1 MADFE
6 QLTDAPTIK
15 TGTGSNAYA
24 GAERAIQNAMQID
37 MAQPTKYDRLGAAL
51 KAAAEAVPTDPRDES
66 IVGVIQAAAKGG
78 AKGMELSANEVRAQ
92 RAQKYQQTIQYLGQL
107 QADAAK
113 QNQQAQLYTENLKTL
128 QPALQGFLRTSKA
141 MPMNERLQVAQNILN
156 TALRGQDSQLVVTGM
171 LEGQP
176 NVWTVKDLATG
187 EQKPLDILT
196 YLDKSTMGAEDSIAQ
211 FTMMGGLDMQQKMAT
226 LTNTQAQTS
235 LIPYQQQEAAAKA
248 QEASANAA
256 RAASGQLPIEDRLK
270 YEQQLRGEVNT
281 QVQRLNDLESS
292 FGKVQQFSQNP
303 NTVSDIALVYAYM
316 KLLDPTSVVREAE
329 FNTAANAMPLLQR
342 YGLQRFENLWTGQ
355 LLSPQ
360 VRNDMKATVSRMLG
374 QERQNYKGMLNQ
386 YASQAQ
392 RMQLDVRNIMPQLP
406 NSVQY
411 PTVASQQEFDALPK
425 GAFFYEAQPD
435 GSVLFVQ
442 KP

>member
-6 QLTDAPTIK
+6 QLTDTPTIK
-15 TGTGSNAYA
+15 AGSGNNAFS
-24 GAERAIQNAMQID
+24 GAERALMNAMQID
-37 MAQPTKYDRLGAAL
+37 AVQPTKFDRLGLAL
-51 KAAAEAVPTDPRDES
+51 KGAAEAMDSVDPNN
-66 IVGVIQAAAKGG
+66 VGGSVIKSFIKGG
-78 AKGMELSANEVRAQ
+78 AQGAAYEASAERAQ
-92 RAQKYQQTIQYLGQL
+92 RAQKFQQSIQYLGHL
-107 QADAAK
+107 QAEAAK
-113 QNQQAQLYTENLKTL
+113 QNQQAQLYTENLKAL

-156 TALRGQDSQLVVTGM
+156 TAMRGQDSQLVVTGM

-187 EQKPLDILT
+187 EQKPMDILT
-196 YLDKSTMGAEDSIAQ
+196 YIDKGTMGAEDSIAQ
-211 FTMMGGLDMQQKMAT
+211 FTMMGGLDMQQKQAT
-226 LTNTQAQTS
+226 LTNTQAQTA

-248 QEASANAA
+248 NEAQANAA
-256 RAASGQLPIEDRLK
+256 RAASGQLPVEDRLK

-292 FGKVQQFSQNP
+292 FGKVQQFGQNP

-329 FNTAANAMPLLQR
+329 FQTAANAMPLLER
-342 YGLQRFENLWTGQ
+342 YGLQRFKNVWTGQ

-360 VRNDMKATVSRMLG
+360 VRNDMKNTVSRMLT

-386 YASQAQ
+386 YAAQAQ

-411 PTVASQQEFDALPK
+411 PTVTTQQDFDALPK